1 MEQYKERTSTM
12 KKGFAIVALLACLGL
27 SACGSSEPAV
37 VENPLC
43 TPEEAASIGQNTV
56 DNMDFIVRGDM
67 MDQYAGDE
75 VSYAGLVSWK
85 AALEE
90 MGSYTGVEDIKS
102 EIGSDEVRIEIL
114 AGGTEH
120 DAIVEMVLTNEG
132 AQSISANIQYS
143 MAELMERAALN
154 TLIGMGTVF
163 VVLIIISLLISGFNL
178 IPKIQAVFK
187 KDKTSG
193 EKSIAEEAVD
203 KTIAQIIKQEDDD
216 QELVAVISAAI
227 AAYEASTGTGSGGTD
242 GFVVRSIRKRA

>member
-75 VSYAGLVSWK
+75 VSYAGLLSWK

-90 MGSYTGVEDIKS
+90 MGTYTGVEDIKS
-102 EIGSDEVRIEIL
+102 DIGSDEVRIEIL

-227 AAYEASTGTGSGGTD
+227 AAYEASTGTGGGGTD

>member
-1 MEQYKERTSTM
+1 MEQFKERTSTM
-12 KKGFAIVALLACLGL
+12 KKSFAIVAILACLGL

-75 VSYAGLVSWK
+75 VSYAGLLSWK

-120 DAIVEMVLTNEG
+120 DAIVEMVLTSEG

-227 AAYEASTGTGSGGTD
+227 AAYEASTGTGSGTTD

>member
-12 KKGFAIVALLACLGL
+12 KKGFAIIALLACLGL
-27 SACGSSEPAV
+27 SACGSSETAV

-56 DNMDFIVRGDM
+56 DNMDLIVRGDM

-75 VSYAGLVSWK
+75 VSYAGLSSWK

-90 MGSYTGVEDIKS
+90 MGTYTGVEDIKS
-102 EIGSDEVRIEIL
+102 DIGSDEVRIEIL

-132 AQSISANIQYS
+132 AQSISANIKYS

-163 VVLIIISLLISGFNL
+163 VVLIIISLLISCFNL
-178 IPKIQAVFK
+178 IPKIQALFK

-227 AAYEASTGTGSGGTD
+227 AAYEASNGAGNVGTD

>member
-1 MEQYKERTSTM
+1 M
-12 KKGFAIVALLACLGL
+12 KKGFAIVAILACLGL

-43 TPEEAASIGQNTV
+43 TPEEAANIGQNTV

-67 MDQYAGDE
+67 MDQYVGDE

-102 EIGSDEVRIEIL
+102 DIGSDEVRIEIL

>member
-1 MEQYKERTSTM
+1 M